1 MKYPR
6 EAFILEVGPR
16 DGLQNEK
23 KQVST
28 KDKLKFIEL
37 IIQANLKRIEAT
49 SFVSPKWVPQL
60 ADAKELYPKL
70 PQKDDVRFS
79 ALVPNL
85 RGLADAIA
93 AGVNE
98 ISVGVAASET
108 FNKKNMNKGT
118 KKAFKESQNVIA
130 KAKKQK
136 VFCRGYVITSFFCP
150 YEGKMSPET
159 AVEIA
164 KRLFD
169 FGCEEIGF
177 GDTIGKATPMDVEAL
192 LDRVLSF
199 FPKEKIAMH
208 FHNTCGC
215 AQANILK
222 SLEYGIVMFDASTG
236 GLGGCPY
243 APGAGG
249 NVATE
254 DVLYMLEG
262 MGIRTGVSMEGVLKA
277 RTFIEGVLGHSLPSR
292 LGKIRSATIDVD
304 R

>member
-1 MKYPR
+1 MKCP
-6 EAFILEVGPR
+6 EHVTVCEVGPR

-60 ADAKELYPKL
+60 ADAKELYPRL
-70 PQKDDVRFS
+70 PQKDDVRLS

-85 RGLADAIA
+85 RGLADAVA

-108 FNKKNMNKGT
+108 FNKNNINMGT
-118 KKAFKESQNVIA
+118 GDAFKESQKVIA
-130 KAKKQK
+130 EAKKQK

-192 LDRVLSF
+192 LDKVLPF
-199 FPKEKIAMH
+199 FPKGKIVMH
-208 FHNTCGC
+208 FHNTYGCG
-215 AQANILK
+215 QANILK

-292 LGKIRSATIDVD
+292 LGKIRSATIDG
-304 R
+304 